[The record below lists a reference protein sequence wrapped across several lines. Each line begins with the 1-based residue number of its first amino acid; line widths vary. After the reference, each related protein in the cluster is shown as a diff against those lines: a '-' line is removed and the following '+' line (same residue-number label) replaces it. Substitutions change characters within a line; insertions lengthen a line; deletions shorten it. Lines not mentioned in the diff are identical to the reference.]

1 MVKMMMAKAGIKG
14 YFTHHS
20 LRATAVSRL
29 SQEGV
34 NDKLIRGV
42 TGHRL
47 EALPIH
53 LTGRRETNEQLLS
66 KIVQGRSIETTTTEN
81 VVAAQIPNSL
91 GSINLNISGGNCNI
105 TSKES

>member
-20 LRATAVSRL
+20 LQATAVSRL

-47 EALPIH
+47 EALP
-53 LTGRRETNEQLLS
+53 S
-66 KIVQGRSIETTTTEN
+66 
-81 VVAAQIPNSL
+81 
-91 GSINLNISGGNCNI
+91 
-105 TSKES
+105 